1 MKKHQKKK
9 DKGLAVRREVVR
21 FLGSTTARVAG
32 GAMCGATGHCGPCT
46 GTCEC
51 TEGCT
56 DTGCT
61 NSWVISY

>member
-32 GAMCGATGHCGPCT
+32 GARCEASEHCWCT

-51 TEGCT
+51 TQGCT